1 MIEFMQENITE
12 LEKLNLSSVDKNNL
26 IKEMKEMTIEIF
38 NSDWEYNADSYN
50 TFKYGERLVIYLFKN
65 FNQTFDF

>member
-26 IKEMKEMTIEIF
+26 IKEMKEMMIEIF
-38 NSDWEYNADSYN
+38 NSD
-50 TFKYGERLVIYLFKN
+50 
-65 FNQTFDF
+65 